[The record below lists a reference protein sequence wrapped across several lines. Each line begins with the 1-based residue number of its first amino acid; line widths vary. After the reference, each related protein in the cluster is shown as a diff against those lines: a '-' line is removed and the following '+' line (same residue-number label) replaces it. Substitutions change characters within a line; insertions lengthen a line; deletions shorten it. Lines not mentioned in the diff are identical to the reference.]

1 MYGSVQHSGRRT
13 RVVGLVTAAA
23 ITVGAGYVFATGMKL
38 DINPLDESKM
48 EMVILTPPEPPPPVE
63 EIKPVEV
70 PEVDVAPAAPELVAP
85 DIPFEIEV
93 PPVIVAPVAEPVPI
107 PDPVPATPAPTVGTD
122 RVSPRLQA
130 GQKPAYPSASLRAN
144 EQGTTHLEVCVSS
157 AGRVTSVSVAKTS
170 GFQRLDDAAAKW
182 IRGERFA
189 PGKIGGVAQSMCGH
203 DVFYQWSVSDAK

>member
-13 RVVGLVTAAA
+13 RVVGLMTAAA

-63 EIKPVEV
+63 EIKVEE
-70 PEVDVAPAAPELVAP
+70 PEVEVAPAAPELVAP

-93 PPVIVAPVAEPVPI
+93 PPVIVAPVADPVPVPEPVP
-107 PDPVPATPAPTVGTD
+107 AAPAPSVGTD
-122 RVSPRLQA
+122 RVAPRLQA
-130 GQKPAYPSASLRAN
+130 GNKPAYPSASLRAN
-144 EQGTTHLEVCVSS
+144 EQGTTQLEVCVSA
-157 AGRVTSVSVAKTS
+157 AGRVTSVSVAKSS
-170 GFQRLDDAAAKW
+170 GFERLDDAAAKW

-189 PGKIGGVAQSMCGH
+189 PGKIGGVSQSMCGH
-203 DVFYQWSVSDAK
+203 SVYYEWSVKDAK

>member
-13 RVVGLVTAAA
+13 RVIGLVTAAA
-23 ITVGAGYVFATGMKL
+23 ITVGAGYVFATDMKL
-38 DINPLDESKM
+38 DINPLDEPKM

-63 EIKPVEV
+63 EIKVEV
-70 PEVDVAPAAPELVAP
+70 PKVEVAPAAPELVAP

-93 PPVIVAPVAEPVPI
+93 PPVIVAPVA
-107 PDPVPATPAPTVGTD
+107 DPVPVPDPIPAAPAPTVGTD
-122 RVSPRLQA
+122 RIAPRLQA
-130 GQKPAYPSASLRAN
+130 GAKPAYPTASLRAN
-144 EQGTTHLEVCVSS
+144 EQGTTQLEVCVST
-157 AGRVTSVSVAKTS
+157 AGRVTSVSVAKSS

-203 DVFYQWSVSDAK
+203 QVYYEWSVKDAK

>member
-38 DINPLDESKM
+38 DINPLDETKM
-48 EMVILTPPEPPPPVE
+48 EMVILTPPETPPPVE
-63 EIKPVEV
+63 ELKVEV
-70 PEVDVAPAAPELVAP
+70 PEVEVAPAAPELVAP

-93 PPVIVAPVAEPVPI
+93 PPIVVAPVAEPVPV
-107 PDPVPATPAPTVGTD
+107 PEPVPAAPAPAVGTD
-122 RVSPRLQA
+122 RVAPRLQA
-130 GQKPAYPSASLRAN
+130 GDKPAYPSASLRAN
-144 EQGTTHLEVCVSS
+144 EQGTTQLEVCVSA
-157 AGRVTSVSVAKTS
+157 AGRVTSVSVAKSS

-189 PGKIGGVAQSMCGH
+189 PGKIGGVSQSMCGH
-203 DVFYQWSVSDAK
+203 NVYYEWSVKDAT